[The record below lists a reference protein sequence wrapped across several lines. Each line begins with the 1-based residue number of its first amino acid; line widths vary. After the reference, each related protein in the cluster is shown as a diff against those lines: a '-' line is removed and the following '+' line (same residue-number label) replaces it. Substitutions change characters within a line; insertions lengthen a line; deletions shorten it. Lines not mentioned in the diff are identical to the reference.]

1 MKRER
6 RFRKNPALPIL
17 KETNSFLQ
25 VKDLDLP
32 GGCSFFMN
40 TNEECLLLFLKN
52 PGRIDKTTSELNNFI
67 FSSND
72 NIINREFAMIK
83 TSNPIRERSALI
95 CRER

>member
-72 NIINREFAMIK
+72 NIINREFAITK
-83 TSNPIRERSALI
+83 ISNPIREVRWKN
-95 CRER
+95 